1 MGGNGLKLT
10 RALTRAARVGATGMV
25 LALATACAV
34 AAAPPD
40 RVFTVGNYPV
50 SAVDSNAVAA
60 KEKALAEGQKAAFRS
75 LLKRIVPVTAYKQL
89 ARLNAVKADALISGV
104 SVRSERNSSTEYLA
118 SLDFSF
124 QADAVRDAL
133 TREGIAFVDQQAE
146 PVTVV
151 TVMRTGNPAEAKPD
165 TSTWHQSWKGLDLEH
180 TVTPV
185 KLEALKPEIH
195 NDTVNMLLT
204 GDDNGMRIVAGE
216 YKSGRV
222 VLAVVEPDLS
232 AKKMTVT
239 LAGQDAVGPLLLSR
253 VYRISDGDVAYAS
266 ELAAVVALGVL
277 EGRWKAVKAPAPLT
291 APAPFEPAT
300 TEAPPPWLAAA
311 APPAGGDRIGMAV
324 EFTSLAQWNEI
335 RTQLLDTP
343 GVDSLDVMTVS
354 ARNADIALSYPGGA
368 PALANAIG
376 ARGLSLTDA
385 GGAGWVLR
393 SRN

>member
-1 MGGNGLKLT
+1 M
-10 RALTRAARVGATGMV
+10 
-25 LALATACAV
+25 LALG
-34 AAAPPD
+34 AAFPADAASPD

-50 SAVDSNAVAA
+50 SAADANAVAA
-60 KEKALAEGQKAAFRS
+60 KDKALAEGQKAAFRS

-89 ARLNAVKADALISGV
+89 SRLKDVKPDGLISGV

-124 QADAVRDAL
+124 QADAVRAAL

-151 TVMRTGNPAEAKPD
+151 TVMRTDNPAESKPD

-180 TVTPV
+180 TLTPV

-195 NDTVNMLLT
+195 NDTVTMLLT
-204 GDDNGMRIVAGE
+204 GNDNGMRILAGE
-216 YKSGRV
+216 YKSDRV
-222 VLAVVEPDLS
+222 VLAIVEPDLS
-232 AKKMTVT
+232 ARTMTVT
-239 LAGQDAVGPLLLSR
+239 LAGQDAVGPLNLSR

-277 EGRWKAVKAPAPLT
+277 EGRWKALKAPAT
-291 APAPFEPAT
+291 FAAVAAPAPA
-300 TEAPPPWLAAA
+300 EAPPPWVAAA
-311 APPAGGDRIGMAV
+311 APPAAADRIGLAV
-324 EFTSLAQWNEI
+324 EFSSLAQWNEI

-343 GVDSLDVMTVS
+343 GVEGLDVMTVS
-354 ARNADIALSYPGGA
+354 ARNADVALSYPGGA
-368 PALANAIG
+368 QALANALG
-376 ARGLSLTDA
+376 GRGLNLTDA